1 MKFCPL
7 LFLTVVLYMFCSCQY
22 GSSTTTD
29 KDGKDSD
36 SLVVHIAILPVEE
49 CNPFSKAM
57 RCGVFDSLG
66 IEVQLDTFTSAMDA
80 DTAFVNGKVHL
91 LVSDA
96 IKAKY
101 LQTLITDDTVRSVIT
116 DTLHLYMMTAKDSK
130 IKSIHN
136 LKERIIAVTRNS
148 AVDCFA
154 DKTTDKAKIGRD
166 YLNRPQINDIALRAK
181 MLNLNQFDG
190 AILPEPFASQCERQG
205 AYRIASFKEPM
216 MRVLVT
222 EKTYKKYKK
231 TIDKIKEAYSLTTH
245 GKQ

>member
-7 LFLTVVLYMFCSCQY
+7 LLTVVLYMFCSCQY

-36 SLVVHIAILPVEE
+36 SLVVHIAILPVDE
-49 CNPFSKAM
+49 CKPFSEAL
-57 RCGVFDSLG
+57 RSGVFDSLG
-66 IEVQLDTFTSAMDA
+66 IEIKLDTFTSAMDA
-80 DTAFVNGKVHL
+80 DTAFVNGRVHL

-116 DTLHLYMMTAKDSK
+116 DTLRLYMMTTKDSK

-136 LKERIIAVTRNS
+136 LKERVIAVTRNS
-148 AVDCFA
+148 ASDYFA
-154 DKTTDKAKIGRD
+154 DKTMDRAKFGRD
-166 YLNRPQINDIALRAK
+166 YLNRPQINDIPLRAK
-181 MLNLNQFDG
+181 MLNQNQFDG
-190 AILPEPFASQCERQG
+190 AVLPEPFASQCERQG
-205 AYRIASFKEPM
+205 AFRIASFKEPM

-222 EKTYKKYKK
+222 GKTYKKFKK
-231 TIDKIKEAYSLTTH
+231 TIDKIKEAYSLTTN